1 MTVKELSETA
11 DLSAAARALVKE
23 DSTPSAYLESLEQQ
37 QLFQD
42 AIKFQTYKLSTD
54 SGIKWAI
61 ACIKELRSPE
71 SKQQKDEPLDAADQ
85 WVKFPGD
92 PTRWAAKKASD
103 KTEKNGPSNLV
114 AMAVF
119 FSGGSMAPPGA
130 PETPP
135 PQYAAQKFISGS
147 VLVTVV
153 SHEPKKA
160 NERYQQALKMGK
172 ALDTPGA

>member
-1 MTVKELSETA
+1 MTVKELSVTA
-11 DLSAAARALVKE
+11 SLSGAACALVKE
-23 DSTPSAYLESLEQQ
+23 DSVASVYLESLEQQ
-37 QLFQD
+37 QLYQD
-42 AIKFQTYKLSTD
+42 AIKFLTYKLPTD
-54 SGIKWAI
+54 AGIKWAI
-61 ACIKELRSPE
+61 ACIKELSSPE
-71 SKQQKDEPLDAADQ
+71 SKQQKDEPLDASDQ
-85 WVKFPGD
+85 WVKMPGD

-135 PQYAAQKFISGS
+135 PQYAAQKFIAGS
-147 VLVTVV
+147 ILVTVV
-153 SHEPKKA
+153 SHQPKDA
-160 NERYQQALKMGK
+160 NQRYQQALKLGK